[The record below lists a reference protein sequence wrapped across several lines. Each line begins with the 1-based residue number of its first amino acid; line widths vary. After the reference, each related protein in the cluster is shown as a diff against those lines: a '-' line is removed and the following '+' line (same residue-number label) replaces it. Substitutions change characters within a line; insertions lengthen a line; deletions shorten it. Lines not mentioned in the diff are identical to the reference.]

1 MSNNKSVW
9 IQRGTIYS
17 LTPNDF
23 KTVDILPK
31 GIYNLDIN
39 QDGHYYLNRIGDE
52 FTFPSKLYDVES
64 EFINRC
70 VKTWNNTTKN
80 LGILLNGYQGTG
92 KTITGKLI
100 ANALNLPV
108 IIIPHDMIGLADYL
122 STVPNECVIFIDEFE
137 KMFREDQ
144 GRALLP
150 LLDGIKSGTAR
161 KAFILTSNSTR
172 IDDNYTSRPSRIRYI
187 RDYNTISEKFI
198 KAYCDDH
205 LNDISYYDDILQYC
219 MSCDNMTMDILVT
232 LVEEVNIHGFDK
244 DLLDEIFNAEP
255 AEFVWRYSLITYVI
269 PTPADY
275 KELEEHIET
284 QTMLKMFQMME
295 GKIPDKISE
304 YSENYNNIETF
315 VNRRIISSHDLYS
328 YMPGEYIKSF
338 NGNVQIV
345 KPYNPETGLIIA
357 YSMND
362 SELYYIKP
370 YSSISIG
377 ELSNFSRVGL

>member
-1 MSNNKSVW
+1 MNKNKSVW
-9 IQRGTIYS
+9 IQRGSKYS

-31 GIYNLDIN
+31 GVYNLDID
-39 QDGHYYLNRIGDE
+39 QDGNYYLNRISDE
-52 FTFPSKLYDVES
+52 FTFPGKLYDVES

-70 VKTWNNTTKN
+70 VKTWHNTSKN

-100 ANALNLPV
+100 ANAMSLPV
-108 IIIPHDMIGLADYL
+108 IIIPRDMIGLADYL
-122 STVPNECVIFIDEFE
+122 STIPNECVIFIDEFE

-150 LLDGIKSGTAR
+150 LLDGIKSGAAR

-187 RDYNTISEKFI
+187 RDYNSISERFI

-205 LNDISYYDDILQYC
+205 LNDMSCYDDILQYC
-219 MSCDNMTMDILVT
+219 MSCESMTMDILVS
-232 LVEEVNIHGFDK
+232 LVEEVNIHGFDR
-244 DLLDEIFNAEP
+244 DMLDDIFNAES
-255 AEFVWRYSLITYVI
+255 AEYAWRYSVI
-269 PTPADY
+269 SYEIPAPVDY

-284 QTMLKMFQMME
+284 KNILKMFQMME

-304 YSENYNNIETF
+304 YSERYKKMETF
-315 VNRRIISSHDLYS
+315 TNRQIISSHDLYS
-328 YMPGEYIKSF
+328 YLPGEYINAF

-357 YSMND
+357 YNMND
-362 SELYYIKP
+362 SELWYIKP

-377 ELSNFSRVGL
+377 ELSNSSRVGR